1 MGAEL
6 FDGRFRFV
14 EVDVARM
21 VVVVLVE
28 NCLELVKRDSI
39 LGLWHC
45 E

>member
-1 MGAEL
+1 
-6 FDGRFRFV
+6 
-14 EVDVARM
+14 M

-28 NCLELVKRDSI
+28 NCLELIERDII